1 MLIYGRR
8 AVLEALRGGGV
19 ERVMV
24 ARGVKQHT
32 LAELRSASERAG
44 VTFEEVPRIDL
55 DRALK
60 TTSHQGVAAELPE
73 PRSATLDDVFALAAE
88 REERLL
94 VVLLDHL
101 TDPHNVGAIIRSAE
115 VLGAHGVV
123 MEARRSAPLSP
134 VVVKS
139 AAGATSHLPLVS
151 VPNLPQAIADLK
163 ERNVW
168 VYGTDADGA
177 RLPHQV
183 DWDRDA
189 ALVIGSEGD
198 GLRRLVRERC
208 DDTVRIPV
216 RGRVGSLNASVAAGI
231 LVYSVIQ
238 ARASAPPE
246 P

>member
-8 AVLEALRGGGV
+8 AVLEALRGGTV
-19 ERVMV
+19 ERVLV
-24 ARGVKQHT
+24 ARGVKQQT
-32 LAELRSASERAG
+32 LAELRAASERAG
-44 VTFEEVPRIDL
+44 VMLDEVPRIDL

-73 PRSATLDDVFALAAE
+73 PRSGTLDDVFALAAD
-88 REERLL
+88 RKERLL

-134 VVVKS
+134 VVVKT
-139 AAGATSHLPLVS
+139 AAGATSHLPLVI

-163 ERNVW
+163 KRNVW
-168 VYGTDADGA
+168 VYGTDAEGA
-177 RLPHQV
+177 QLPHQV

-216 RGRVGSLNASVAAGI
+216 RGRIGSLNASVAAGI

-246 P
+246 R